1 MGSEASA
8 VTHSAVTF
16 LSTGANWLI
25 TAYTLPTGLSDSL
38 NKTPPPSLPPSLT
51 LGDVAV
57 CG

>member
-1 MGSEASA
+1 MGSDASA
-8 VTHSAVTF
+8 ATHSAVTF

-38 NKTPPPSLPPSLT
+38 NKTPPPSLT